1 MNNQS
6 KKQREQIRANDREL
20 RSAKRDLARNA
31 KELEKDEKQLET
43 QIKQCAARGDKQGAA
58 LLAKQLISLRNQ
70 NKRNMICNAK
80 LSAISSQQR
89 VAASTVAM
97 GSAMHSC
104 AQVTAKV
111 NKNLDTTKLGK
122 TLQEFGKTQ
131 MELGMKEEMMDDILD
146 DLADDE
152 EVDDV
157 VNAVLDELHL
167 DVKSQFSKTQVPSG
181 SVSTAESEDVSEL
194 QAMLAKLRE

>member
-6 KKQREQIRANDREL
+6 KKQREQIRANEREL

-31 KELEKDEKQLET
+31 KELEKDEKQLEM

-58 LLAKQLISLRNQ
+58 QLAKQLISLRNQ

-122 TLQEFGKTQ
+122 TLQEFGKAQ